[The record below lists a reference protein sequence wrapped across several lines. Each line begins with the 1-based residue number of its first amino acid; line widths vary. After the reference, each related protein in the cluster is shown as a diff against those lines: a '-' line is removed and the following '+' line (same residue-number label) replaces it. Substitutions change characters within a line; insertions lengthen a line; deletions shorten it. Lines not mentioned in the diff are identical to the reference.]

1 MRKTL
6 VGAALL
12 ILAGGA
18 QAAQAQVPSV
28 VPSVK
33 PSLYAGL
40 AVPTGDFKDGVNSG
54 YTVGGAL
61 DLTLP
66 AMPLA
71 WRGELSYTN
80 FGLKSDVADGS
91 VSDVSGRVNAV
102 IPMHLIVATPYII
115 GGVGYY
121 HVTTD
126 VTNVGSS
133 SDNKF
138 GYNVGVG
145 VDLPLGTLG
154 ARIEARY
161 HHVSMDGGG
170 AYSYI
175 PITFGL
181 RF

>member
-33 PSLYAGL
+33 PSVYAGL
-40 AVPTGDFKDGVNSG
+40 ALPTGNFKDGSNSG

-71 WRGELSYTN
+71 WRGEVSYTN
-80 FGLKSDVADGS
+80 FGIKDAAGGGS
-91 VSDVSGRVNAV
+91 TSDVSGRVNAV
-102 IPMHLIVATPYII
+102 IPMHLIVATPYLI

-121 HVTTD
+121 HVTVSPTGL
-126 VTNVGSS
+126 GSS
-133 SDNKF
+133 SENKIGF
-138 GYNVGVG
+138 NVGAG
-145 VDLPLGTLG
+145 IDFPLGTLA
-154 ARIEARY
+154 ARVEARY
-161 HHVSMDGGG
+161 HHVSLDGGG
-170 AYSYI
+170 TYSYV